1 MNKRFKKRRVR
12 FLSLS
17 VVLGLLLLLVMQGLL
32 FMEFRKMLELPDLVR
47 KIINNVS
54 LVLGIWLGTS
64 LLLRMTIS
72 RVFNWFEEAEER
84 IFYTKIYSWTVYTV
98 GALVLLHNSGVS
110 LGNITLFI
118 GLLATGLAFAIREVL
133 LSFFGWM
140 IVLRKKPFRIG
151 DYIRIG
157 DEEGKVLHIGT
168 FYVHL
173 DKTENIR
180 DDYTRVP
187 NRFFL
192 EKSISVLGK
201 SRLHDQLRVQL
212 SALPTQHR
220 EVVRELTEAIS
231 VLFKQEEKEHLLVY
245 TDVQQD
251 KLFLIVEFLVAFE
264 QRKELRSALLEL
276 ILERF
281 KDFIIY
287 PK

>member
-1 MNKRFKKRRVR
+1 MVMSKRFKKRRVR

-54 LVLGIWLGTS
+54 LVLAIWLGTS
-64 LLLRMTIS
+64 LLLRLTIS

-110 LGNITLFI
+110 LGNITLFV

-173 DKTENIR
+173 DKTENTPE
-180 DDYTRVP
+180 DYTRVP

-192 EKSISVLGK
+192 EKSIQVIGKKSVYD
-201 SRLHDQLRVQL
+201 RMRFPL
-212 SALPTQHR
+212 SALPADFASRVQGLHTSLADLPVKH
-220 EVVRELTEAIS
+220 
-231 VLFKQEEKEHLLVY
+231 EHIRIFS
-245 TDVQQD
+245 DVQQE
-251 KLFLIVEFLVAFE
+251 KLLLVVEFVVNF
-264 QRKELRSALLEL
+264 ELRSQVRSSIIELVSARFSDLL
-276 ILERF
+276 F
-281 KDFIIY
+281 FTK
-287 PK
+287 

>member
-1 MNKRFKKRRVR
+1 MVMSKRFKKRRVR

-17 VVLGLLLLLVMQGLL
+17 VVLGLVLLLVLQGLL
-32 FMEFRKMLELPDLVR
+32 FMELRKILELPDLVR
-47 KIINNVS
+47 KVINNVS
-54 LVLGIWLGTS
+54 LVLVIWLGTS
-64 LLLRMTIS
+64 LLLRLTIS
-72 RVFNWFEEAEER
+72 RVFNWFEGPEER

-173 DKTENIR
+173 DKTENTPE
-180 DDYTRVP
+180 DYTRVP

-192 EKSISVLGK
+192 EKSIQVIGKKSVYD
-201 SRLHDQLRVQL
+201 RMRFPL
-212 SALPTQHR
+212 SALPADFASRVQGLRESLADLSVQH
-220 EVVRELTEAIS
+220 E
-231 VLFKQEEKEHLLVY
+231 Y
-245 TDVQQD
+245 TRIFSDVQQE
-251 KLFLIVEFLVAFE
+251 KLLLVVEFVVDF
-264 QRKELRSALLEL
+264 ELRAQVRSSLTESVSTLFSDLL
-276 ILERF
+276 F
-281 KDFIIY
+281 FTK
-287 PK
+287 